1 MKLFKFPKLGGAHL
15 FAITLLMV
23 LGLISLITPHQ
34 LSSDDVVTASLVG
47 TLMQPLRSK
56 ETDSFDKN
64 ELRESRYGALR
75 FFQEESAMRPIFDP
89 ETLANITRSYGNSVV
104 VPVMDAQAVSVSTPY
119 TRTCAIADS
128 ENDSALVTL
137 TFASYGWKFSMTPA
151 THFNNEVSYQ
161 RDFDR
166 KMKKYLL
173 AYADALDVLC
183 INQLETDKNA
193 FFPAALTDYYA
204 VVANALQVPQANKDD
219 FYNNVE
225 AIMATMDFY
234 DTAHIVSSTKHMPMI
249 REASAQGQSNDKDQQ
264 WQFSGTGSEPTGK
277 RIRPFNFWPT
287 NRLANGAGVES
298 SAFIVNAGSV
308 FLGNRNDAD
317 SILGGNIGDHKVWS
331 QEQLPIVNQLM
342 GNYYQQDC
350 GDRSAIAGAATAGN
364 TRSRVEGFEFSTD
377 VITASAYNSDT
388 VNRYQPILKAEILS

>member
-1 MKLFKFPKLGGAHL
+1 MQLFVL
-15 FAITLLMV
+15 TLLMTLV
-23 LGLISLITPHQ
+23 GINYFIGSPAQDGIMEASLI
-34 LSSDDVVTASLVG
+34 G
-47 TLMQPLRSK
+47 TLMQPMRSK
-56 ETDSFDKN
+56 YTDSFDKN

-104 VPVMDAQAVSVSTPY
+104 IPVLDDQNISVSSPY
-119 TRTCAIADS
+119 SRTCAIADS

-137 TFASYGWKFSMTPA
+137 TFASYGWRFSMNPA
-151 THFNNEVSYQ
+151 NHYNNQVSYQ
-161 RDFDR
+161 TDFER
-166 KMKKYLL
+166 KMRKYLI

-193 FFPAALTDYYA
+193 FFPAELLAYYA
-204 VVANALQVPQANKDD
+204 EVANALQVPQASKDD

-225 AIMATMDFY
+225 AIMATMDYY
-234 DTAHIVSSTKHMPMI
+234 DTAHVISATKHMPMI
-249 REASAQGQSNDKDQQ
+249 RKAMGQGMGNDENLE
-264 WQFSGTGSEPTGK
+264 WQFKGAGSNPTGE

-317 SILGGNIGDHKVWS
+317 SVLGGSVGDHKVWS
-331 QEQLPIVNQLM
+331 QEQMPIVNQLV
-342 GNYYQQDC
+342 GSYYQQDC
-350 GDRSAIAGAATAGN
+350 ADASGLAGAATAGN
-364 TRSRVEGFEFSTD
+364 TRSLKEGFEFSTD
-377 VITASAYNSDT
+377 VVVASAYNSDPASKF
-388 VNRYQPILKAEILS
+388 QPILKAEILS